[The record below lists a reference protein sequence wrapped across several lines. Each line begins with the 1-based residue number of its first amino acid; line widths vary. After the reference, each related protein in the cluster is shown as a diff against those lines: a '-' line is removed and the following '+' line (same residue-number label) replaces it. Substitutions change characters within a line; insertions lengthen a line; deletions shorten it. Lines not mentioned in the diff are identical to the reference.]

1 MVPYRGMERTFRVDG
16 MTCEHCTA
24 AVRTEVAGLSG
35 VQEVDVDLATKL
47 VRVRGDAVEPDAVV
61 GAIDEAGYD
70 AVEA

>member
-1 MVPYRGMERTFRVDG
+1 MVPYRGMERTFRVEG

-24 AVRTEVAGLSG
+24 AVQTEVAGLPG

-47 VRVRGDAVEPDAVV
+47 VRVRGDAVEPGAVA
-61 GAIDEAGYD
+61 GAIAEAGYE